1 MKSLKLSLAVPIF
14 LFSNLIFANETSEQI
29 ADSDVAA
36 TGAVSVEW
44 IEPEK
49 YRDVRHPNVS
59 KTKYRE
65 RVFAKLEAHFSE
77 LAEELPEG
85 YQLALKVTNLDMAG
99 EVQTATQAG
108 IIGMQNRAS
117 AGFQE
122 YRIMRQIDIPRMTFS
137 YELKNSEGEVVQAEE
152 EVKLKDTGFLNRATT
167 RFRNRPLHYEKTM
180 VSRWF
185 KKTFSSAVEA

>member
-14 LFSNLIFANETSEQI
+14 LFSNLIFANETSEQT
-29 ADSDVAA
+29 ADSD
-36 TGAVSVEW
+36 AVSAGPVSIEW
-44 IEPEK
+44 VEPEK

-59 KTKYRE
+59 RAKYRE
-65 RVFAKLEAHFSE
+65 RVFTKLESHFSE

-85 YQLALKVTNLDMAG
+85 YQLALKVTNLDLAG

-108 IIGMQNRAS
+108 IIGIHHRAS

-137 YELKNSEGEVVQAEE
+137 YELKNSEGEVVQSE
-152 EVKLKDTGFLNRATT
+152 EVKLKDTGFLNRTTT
-167 RFRNRPLHYEKTM
+167 RFRNRPLQYEKAM
-180 VSRWF
+180 LSRWF
-185 KKTFSSAVEA
+185 KETFSQEVEA